1 MAEKSINHSFFVILN
16 LPWCQ
21 LILMTLIFFKPE
33 NILLNDDQT
42 IKLSD
47 FGFAKQLESG
57 ETLSG
62 KRNALFVRFFA
73 KRS

>member
-1 MAEKSINHSFFVILN
+1 
-16 LPWCQ
+16 
-21 LILMTLIFFKPE
+21 MTLIFFKPE